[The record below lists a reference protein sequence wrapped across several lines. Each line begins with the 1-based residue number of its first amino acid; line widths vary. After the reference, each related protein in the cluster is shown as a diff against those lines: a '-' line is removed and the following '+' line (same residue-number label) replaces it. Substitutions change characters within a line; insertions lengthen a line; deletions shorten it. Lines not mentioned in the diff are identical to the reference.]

1 MSVRVLVVGAGAQGK
16 IISTWLSRW
25 PEFESVRIADID
37 LDAAERHTARLS
49 SDKVTAHH
57 LDASDLDA
65 VASLCHD
72 VDLLVAAITPPFLL
86 GLMDIA
92 LATGTHYHDL
102 AYGPPYSLLGEQL
115 AKDAEFREAGLMAL
129 LCAGQSPGLTGL
141 VVAHAA
147 DLCDELRA
155 VRIRMF
161 DRVEGDADLATWSAE
176 TLFGDFSLPPLVLR
190 NGELTTV
197 PQFSGE
203 ETYVFPDPF
212 GPQRVVQHIHEEI
225 QLMGHFLGHK
235 GLRDVDLK
243 LGGPDVAGIKALINA
258 GLWSD
263 ETVELDGVSVVPR
276 KLMTRLLPR
285 TPSADDIERLLES
298 GELIDSSG
306 VLVVEVDAAA
316 GGSEVNY
323 TFSVTPPT
331 LREAHR
337 IIAGATHESY
347 VTGTSAAVFAKA
359 IALGRIPVRGVFSA
373 ETFDLE
379 SRRYVFEELAA
390 AGIRVRESV
399 SRWLI

>member
-1 MSVRVLVVGAGAQGK
+1 MSASVLVVGAGAQGK

-25 PEFESVRIADID
+25 PEIDTVRIADID
-37 LDAAERHTARLS
+37 RDTVQRHVARLD

-65 VASLCHD
+65 VTSLCQD
-72 VDLLVAAITPPFLL
+72 VDLLVAAITSPFLL
-86 GLMDIA
+86 GLMDVA
-92 LATGTHYHDL
+92 LATATHYHDL
-102 AYGPPYSLLGEQL
+102 AYGPPYSLLDEQL
-115 AKDAEFREAGLMAL
+115 ARDAEFRDAGLTAL

-141 VVAHAA
+141 IVAHAA

-161 DRVEGDADLATWSAE
+161 DRVDGAADLATWSAE
-176 TLFGDFSLPPLVLR
+176 TLFSDCSLPPLVFHD
-190 NGELTTV
+190 GELTTA
-197 PQFSGE
+197 PPFSGE
-203 ETYVFPDPF
+203 EIYEFPPPF
-212 GPQRVVQHIHEEI
+212 GPQRVVQHIHEEV
-225 QLMGHFLGHK
+225 QLMSHFLGHR
-235 GLRDVDLK
+235 GLRDVDVK
-243 LGGPDVAGIKALINA
+243 LGGPDVADIEVLIKA

-263 ETVELDGVSVVPR
+263 KPVDIDGVLVEPR
-276 KLMTRLLPR
+276 KLMARLLPR

-306 VLVVEVDAAA
+306 VLVVEVDTVTRGWQAT
-316 GGSEVNY
+316 Y

-337 IIAGATHESY
+337 IIPGATHESY

-359 IALGRIPVRGVFSA
+359 ITLGRIPARGVFSA
-373 ETFDLE
+373 ETFGLE
-379 SRRYVFEELAA
+379 SRRYVLEELAA

-399 SRWLI
+399 SSWLI